1 MTAEIEKVAA
11 GRAARSTARP
21 TAASRKAA
29 ASKTAE
35 KAAAAGARVPADHA
49 SAKTDVQP
57 AATVKIEW
65 REDPETK
72 TPFVYEIDPENFDDL
87 EFVDAMISMEST
99 SNPAEQSAHAFR
111 ALKAMLGPV
120 EFDRFKQREVL
131 TMGKAKFS
139 AAIQFYNSAMEQMK
153 KGNSGPSPAA

>member
-1 MTAEIEKVAA
+1 MTTEIEKVGAA
-11 GRAARSTARP
+11 KPARPARP

-35 KAAAAGARVPADHA
+35 KAAAAGARVPKDHA

-57 AATVKIEW
+57 ATVHLEW

-72 TPFVYEIDPENFDDL
+72 KPFTYEVDTENFDDL

-99 SNPAEQSAHAFR
+99 TNQAEQTAHAFR
-111 ALKAMLGPV
+111 ALKAMLGP
-120 EFDRFKQREVL
+120 ESFDLFKQREVL
-131 TMGKAKFS
+131 TQGKAKFT